1 MTAWSGT
8 RQKSQDIETGMTSML
23 RKTPTSASRLAL
35 FLILVWGSCAA
46 QTTDGLLRP
55 PGLEPEIGFW
65 REIFSSVTSAEGLVH
80 DDRHLGVV
88 YERLE
93 LPDSASSRQRRRA
106 ADKARKK
113 YRGILETL
121 AGGKRNGLT
130 TEERRVLGL
139 WPDDVSDAELR
150 RATRRVRF
158 QQGLADRFQAGLVR
172 SGQWRDYIKDRLRE
186 NEVPLELGA
195 LPHVESSFNPS
206 ARSHVGAAGLWQFT
220 RGTGRRF
227 MQIDHVVDG
236 RRDPFISSTA
246 AAELLSYNYSIL
258 KSWPLAITAY
268 NHGVA
273 GMRRAVRKMGTEDI
287 EAIIRGYDGRAFG
300 FASRNFYV
308 AFLAAV
314 ETQQNAEQYFG
325 PVEFA
330 APDRNPVVT
339 TTEFIPATALAEAF
353 GVSADSLQA
362 ANPALLDSVWSGTK
376 HVPRGFPV
384 RVPEPGSN
392 SEAAEWLAQVPAG
405 QRFNEQTPDLF
416 HRVQRGDS
424 LSVIAARYRTNVR
437 ELMAL
442 NGLSNRNRIRAG
454 QVLRL
459 PFAGEVPAVAIDEDA
474 ETYRVRKGDTL
485 GIIAQRS
492 GIPADRLMALNDIGN
507 ANRIYPGQELILRGG
522 NVTPAAP
529 APAPV
534 PVAEPAATAIVAEV
548 DDPPPAAAEPEAE
561 EVETTVEII
570 AEVPD
575 DTALPVADTPSEQD
589 AQALLADPA
598 DYLVSS
604 DGSIEVQAA
613 ETLGHYADWLE
624 LKTQRLRDLNGYA
637 FRQPVVIGRRV
648 KLDFSGI
655 SPEEFADRRIAYHRE
670 LQEAYFTRYRVTD
683 TQVHQLRRGESVW
696 LLTQRRYKV
705 PVWLLRQYNP
715 ELNLDRVQPG
725 DQVVFPR
732 VERVQAMGPEGPA
745 MADGR

>member
-1 MTAWSGT
+1 M
-8 RQKSQDIETGMTSML
+8 
-23 RKTPTSASRLAL
+23 
-35 FLILVWGSCAA
+35 WGSCLA
-46 QTTDGLLRP
+46 QTTDGVLRP

-65 REIFSSVTSAEGLVH
+65 REIFSSVTSAQGLVH

-93 LPDSASSRQRRRA
+93 LPDNASSRQRRRA

-113 YRGILETL
+113 YRAILDTL
-121 AGGKRNGLT
+121 ASGRRSGLT
-130 TEERRVLGL
+130 TEESRVLNL

-186 NEVPLELGA
+186 NEVPLELAA
-195 LPHVESSFNPS
+195 LPHVESSFNPV

-236 RRDPFISSTA
+236 RRDPFISSAA

-287 EAIIRGYDGRAFG
+287 EAIVRGYDGRAFG

-330 APDRNPVVT
+330 APDPKPVVT
-339 TTEFIPATALAEAF
+339 TTEYIPATALADAF
-353 GVSADSLQA
+353 GVSVDSLQD
-362 ANPALLDSVWSGTK
+362 ANPALLEPVWIGTK

-384 RVPEPGSN
+384 RVPEQGSN
-392 SEAAEWLAQVPAG
+392 SDAAQWLAQVPAG

-459 PFAGEVPAVAIDEDA
+459 PFAGEVPAVAIDGDA
-474 ETYRVRKGDTL
+474 DTYSVRRGDTL
-485 GIIAQRS
+485 GIIAKRS
-492 GIPADRLMALNDIGN
+492 GVPADQLMALNDIDN
-507 ANRIYPGQELILRGG
+507 ANRIYPGQELILRGAD
-522 NVTPAAP
+522 VTPAVP
-529 APAPV
+529 SPAPV
-534 PVAEPAATAIVAEV
+534 PVEQPAEPPAVAVV
-548 DDPPPAAAEPEAE
+548 DDPSLAVAEPVAVAVPEAVE
-561 EVETTVEII
+561 LETTVEII

-575 DTALPVADTPSEQD
+575 DTALPVADTPGEQD
-589 AQALLADPA
+589 GQALLADPA

-604 DGSIEVQAA
+604 NGSIEVQAA

-655 SPEEFADRRIAYHRE
+655 SPEEFAERRIAYHRE

-683 TQVHQLRRGESVW
+683 TQIHKLRRGESVW

-715 ELNLDRVQPG
+715 ELNLDRVRPG

-732 VERVQAMGPEGPA
+732 VERVEAMGPEGPA
-745 MADGR
+745 MANAR

>member
-1 MTAWSGT
+1 
-8 RQKSQDIETGMTSML
+8 ML
-23 RKTPTSASRLAL
+23 RQSPTSASRLAL
-35 FLILVWGSCAA
+35 FLILMWGSCAA

-55 PGLEPEIGFW
+55 PGLEPEVGFW
-65 REIFSSVTSAEGLVH
+65 REIFSSVTSAQGLVH

-93 LPDSASSRQRRRA
+93 LPGNASSRQRRRA

-158 QQGLADRFQAGLVR
+158 QQGLADRFEAGLVR
-172 SGQWRDYIKDRLRE
+172 SGKWRDYIKDRLRE
-186 NEVPLELGA
+186 NEVPLELAA
-195 LPHVESSFNPS
+195 LPHVESSFNPA

-236 RRDPFISSTA
+236 RRDPFISSAA

-325 PVEFA
+325 PVQFA

-339 TTEFIPATALAEAF
+339 TIEFIPAKALAEAF
-353 GVSADSLQA
+353 GLSVASLQD
-362 ANPALLDSVWSGTK
+362 ANPALLEPVWSGTK

-384 RVPEPGSN
+384 RVPERGSN
-392 SEAAEWLAQVPAG
+392 SQAAELLAQVPAG
-405 QRFNEQTPDLF
+405 QRFKEQTPDLF

-459 PFAGEVPAVAIDEDA
+459 PFAGDVPAVAIDGDA
-474 ETYRVRKGDTL
+474 ETYRVRNGDTL
-485 GIIAQRS
+485 GIIAKRS
-492 GIPADRLMALNDIGN
+492 GVPADRLMALNDITN
-507 ANRIYPGQELILRGG
+507 ANRIYPGQELILRGTLATAAAT
-522 NVTPAAP
+522 VTPAATP
-529 APAPV
+529 APA
-534 PVAEPAATAIVAEV
+534 AEAAAAAMAAKANN
-548 DDPPPAAAEPEAE
+548 PPPAVAEPEAAE
-561 EVETTVEII
+561 LETTVEII

-624 LKTQRLRDLNGYA
+624 LKTQRLRNLNGYA

-683 TQVHQLRRGESVW
+683 TQIHQLRRGESVW

-732 VERVQAMGPEGPA
+732 VERVQAAGLAVAQGPA
-745 MADGR
+745 LADGR